1 MCWKPRVCTWGYLAP
16 PTRIVNK
23 KASAD
28 RAELMMASYVAS
40 PEAEVQEVHYK
51 QLLDNIGA
59 QLDTNAVNFLIT
71 LHNLPVITAQG
82 LDPEPFHVLQS
93 MEEKGILSSTN
104 LKTLSISLKR
114 VGKKNLIEMIK
125 KYESNCMSASDH
137 CIL

>member
-1 MCWKPRVCTWGYLAP
+1 MCRKPRACTWGYLAT

-40 PEAEVQEVHYK
+40 PEAEVQEVLYK

-59 QLDTNAVNFLIT
+59 QLDRNAVNFLIT

-82 LDPEPFHVLQS
+82 LNPAPFHVLQS
-93 MEEKGILSSTN
+93 MEEKGILSPTN
-104 LKTLSISLKR
+104 LKALSISLKR
-114 VGKKNLIEMIK
+114 VGKNNLVEMIK

>member
-1 MCWKPRVCTWGYLAP
+1 
-16 PTRIVNK
+16 
-23 KASAD
+23 
-28 RAELMMASYVAS
+28 MMASYVAS

-59 QLDTNAVNFLIT
+59 QLDKNAVNFLIT

-93 MEEKGILSSTN
+93 MEEKGILSPTN

-114 VGKKNLIEMIK
+114 VGKNNLAEMIK

-137 CIL
+137 RIL